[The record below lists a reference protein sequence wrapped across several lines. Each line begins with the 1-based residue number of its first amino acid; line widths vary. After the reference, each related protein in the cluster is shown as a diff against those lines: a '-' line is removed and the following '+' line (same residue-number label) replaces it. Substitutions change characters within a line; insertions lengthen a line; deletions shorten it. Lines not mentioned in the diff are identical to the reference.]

1 MRNVL
6 LAILAALLLFAFWL
20 AAYSRAPLSPAI
32 TAAPA
37 NYPPI
42 RDGCRGTRSLRR
54 NIGKSKPQ
62 PSRNPNTPE
71 KTGK

>member
-42 RDGCRGTRSLRR
+42 RDTNGVPMRTVA
-54 NIGKSKPQ
+54 
-62 PSRNPNTPE
+62 E
-71 KTGK
+71 AHDH